1 MKTERF
7 EMRLDE
13 MTSNRIDLWKNSQRD
28 NPSRAE
34 AVRRLLDVGLSVAQ
48 PDEIYPS
55 NSEKLMMYMLCEMM
69 KKNGKDYEIDPDFIQ
84 NVIVG
89 GHYWALGWQMQGIF
103 HNYVDAPASVR
114 EVVDILDMW
123 SFIEEAF
130 EDLSAKEKKELE
142 ESKDHSAPSFL
153 GFDGNNETEHM
164 GIARFM
170 IDHLGRFERFKNH
183 KMGLNSHMPVLGR
196 YLAMFR
202 KFEPIRAKLIGRR
215 VSLDELKTILSRD
228 A

>member
-1 MKTERF
+1 MKSERF

-13 MTSNRIDLWKNSQRD
+13 MTINRIDLWKASQRD
-28 NPSRAE
+28 TPSRAE

-48 PDEIYPS
+48 PNEIYLS
-55 NSEKLMMYMLCEMM
+55 NSEKLMTYMLCEMM
-69 KKNGKDYEIDPDFIQ
+69 KKMGNSDEIDPDF
-84 NVIVG
+84 VESAIVG
-89 GHYWALGWQMQGIF
+89 GHYWALGWEMQGIF
-103 HNYVDAPASVR
+103 HNDIDAPSAVR

-130 EDLSAKEKKELE
+130 ADLTVE
-142 ESKDHSAPSFL
+142 EQAEIKDGTEYSEPSFL

-170 IDHLGRFERFKNH
+170 INHLERFTRFKDH
-183 KMGLNSHMPVLGR
+183 KMGLNSHIPVLGR
-196 YLAMFR
+196 YRAMVR
-202 KFEPIRAKLIGRR
+202 EFEPIRAKLVGRR
-215 VSLDELKTILSRD
+215 MGLDELKVLLSRD

>member
-1 MKTERF
+1 MKSERF

-13 MTSNRIDLWKNSQRD
+13 ITANRIDLWKDSQRD

-69 KKNGKDYEIDPDFIQ
+69 KKTGKDYEIDPEFIQ

-89 GHYWALGWQMQGIF
+89 GRYWALGWQMQGII
-103 HNYVDAPASVR
+103 HNCVDAPASVR
-114 EVVDILDMW
+114 EVADILGMW

-130 EDLSAKEKKELE
+130 EYLSANEKKELK
-142 ESKDHSAPSFL
+142 ESIDSSAPSFL
-153 GFDGNNETEHM
+153 GFDGNYETEHM

-170 IDHLGRFERFKNH
+170 IDDLGRFERFKNH
-183 KMGLNSHMPVLGR
+183 EMGLNSHMPVLGN

-202 KFEPIRAKLIGRR
+202 EFKPIRANLIGRR
-215 VSLDELKTILSRD
+215 MSLDELKTVLSHD
-228 A
+228 T